1 MSIPWASD
9 SNRKVSRGWAS
20 VSSAWKCVHEAFNS
34 HEAAQSCFDKH
45 VPAINKEI
53 VPVDVDKLLEEKSA
67 DGYVLHDDHLVHV
80 CTFSAKACKAVHQV
94 AMSETGIKLEFTE
107 LALQGTQEIGNTDKN
122 QKDEVAVCTANFG
135 ATEINWMQPAVRAK
149 SASTKAI
156 DDAIKST
163 RGGSIQNSAHWKY
176 SVQTPIAP
184 LWKQYFRSVFS
195 DESLPIG
202 DQWYSDYRPKKK
214 KRSNDRF
221 STNTPIEKQHGGSEN
236 TMTRDGSCGYMRYSA
251 TSKI

>member
-1 MSIPWASD
+1 MNEEISAAETLAELKNKKKDD
-9 SNRKVSRGWAS
+9 SSETRVNLCVPAVEVEPPKRANLFVTADANRITHMLNKGSLRKV
-20 VSSAWKCVHEAFNS
+20 AWRNVKADFQLCAGQLLNRP
-34 HEAAQSCFDKH
+34 AKIIFDKH

-135 ATEINWMQPAVRAK
+135 ATEFNWMQPAARHDI
-149 SASTKAI
+149 SQS
-156 DDAIKST
+156 
-163 RGGSIQNSAHWKY
+163 
-176 SVQTPIAP
+176 
-184 LWKQYFRSVFS
+184 
-195 DESLPIG
+195 
-202 DQWYSDYRPKKK
+202 
-214 KRSNDRF
+214 
-221 STNTPIEKQHGGSEN
+221 
-236 TMTRDGSCGYMRYSA
+236 
-251 TSKI
+251 